1 MNTTVPDKRNAPT
14 LGSPGIPWAHLPLH
28 WSSSDPLIQK
38 TVLGAKL
45 FTYIHVASL
54 RAGTKRYLERS
65 EVGYLRF
72 LTARTKKRASRCGTQ
87 LVRSSLD
94 SSRSLTKKLSL
105 FVATFYWVHWNK
117 MRCES
122 FFRYHYRKTS
132 PTGWVQIIVI
142 SKTVFQR

>member
-1 MNTTVPDKRNAPT
+1 MITTVPDKRT
-14 LGSPGIPWAHLPLH
+14 LPLWDPLWSPWAHLPLH

-72 LTARTKKRASRCGTQ
+72 LTSRHTKMGQGAKHLTPP
-87 LVRSSLD
+87 
-94 SSRSLTKKLSL
+94 LTKKLSYSSQYSSEL
-105 FVATFYWVHWNK
+105 
-117 MRCES
+117 
-122 FFRYHYRKTS
+122 
-132 PTGWVQIIVI
+132 TGTKCDANFSLGIITAKPLPLI
-142 SKTVFQR
+142 GYKK